1 MTAVLEIPA
10 AQQPARRC
18 AVALHGLGASGANL
32 APIAPLLDPAAHWLL
47 PDAPE
52 REVTINM
59 GMRMPAWYDVKQADL
74 EQDEDAE
81 GFAASAALVA
91 ELLQRRTAELEL
103 DPAETLLLGF
113 SQGAALALHLALL
126 GQVPLR
132 AVIAFSGYI
141 PLQDQLP
148 PDAAWPQAVLFFL
161 GAGAEDQ
168 VIPAAR
174 SLASAELLR
183 EHGCAA
189 HYSEYPTLAHGIE
202 PQEVADARAFL
213 DAAGV

>member
-18 AVALHGLGASGANL
+18 AVALHGLGASGEDL
-32 APIAPLLDPAAHWLL
+32 APVASLLDPAAHWLL

-59 GMRMPAWYDVKQADL
+59 GMRMPAWYDVRQADL
-74 EQDEDAE
+74 EQDEDVE

-91 ELLQRRTAELEL
+91 ELLKHRTAELEL
-103 DPAETLLLGF
+103 DSAATLLVGF
-113 SQGAALALHLALL
+113 SQGAALALHLALQ
-126 GQVPLR
+126 GTTPMR
-132 AVIAFSGYI
+132 AVVAFSGYI
-141 PLQDQLP
+141 PLQDHLP
-148 PDAAWPQAVLFFL
+148 PAASWPRSVAFFL

-174 SLASAELLR
+174 SRASAELLR
-183 EHGCAA
+183 EHGCEA
-189 HYSEYPTLAHGIE
+189 HYSEYPQLAHGIE
-202 PQEVADARAFL
+202 AQEVADARAFL
-213 DAAGV
+213 DAVGA